1 MIDAFASRARWRSL
15 CGITAIAFL
24 AVAARLIY
32 LHILNGEAL
41 QAVAEKNRYTFR
53 TLYARRGDI
62 QDSKGNLLATTR
74 AVITLGIDPQVL
86 REEDKKKFPKLAE
99 LAGIP
104 LAELEKAAALQVKPN
119 ALEVKSPAL
128 QIKSAALEVN
138 PPTLEV
144 NPAALHIKSAASQV
158 KSVDL
163 QAKPIDLQVKPVDKT
178 KRPIRWKK
186 LAEGLSDARYEAILA
201 LKIKGVYGNRSFE
214 RLYPAGRQ
222 GAHVLGFMNKEG
234 LAVGGVEQYLD
245 FYLRGQ
251 DGWVE
256 TECDGKRQELV
267 QYRERQVL
275 PRDGSRVELYLDLTL
290 QHIVEKKIEAI
301 ADTYKP
307 LSISIIVSEAS
318 GPILALANYPG
329 YDPNHFSQYSLDAHR
344 NLAITDVYEPGSAF
358 KIVVS
363 SAALEEKVAS
373 LEETFDC
380 GKPTLFYKGRE
391 LKLPKNYRTMGV
403 LSMGDVVVCSSNR
416 GMVHLAI
423 RLGED
428 RFYEYIK
435 KFGFGELTG
444 YDGLGEVR
452 GIVHKVKDWDGLT
465 ITRLPMGHAL
475 AATPLQMHCAMG
487 VIAYQGLRMKPLLI
501 KRISDDGHGTLVT
514 WEPTIKERVI
524 SEQTATTLMQLLE
537 KVARNTKIRGVPI
550 GYKTGTTQKL
560 IQGRYSTTQHV
571 SSSSGFIRA
580 KDKTIVLTLVI
591 DSPQVK
597 GTAYGALVASPYF
610 KELAEEIIH
619 HLKLEPPDAA

>member
-1 MIDAFASRARWRSL
+1 MIDAFASRARWCSL
-15 CGITAIAFL
+15 CVMASIAF
-24 AVAARLIY
+24 AVVALRLIY
-32 LHILNGEAL
+32 LHVWNGEAL

-53 TLYARRGDI
+53 VLHARRGDI
-62 QDSKGNLLATTR
+62 QDTHGNILATTR

-86 REEDKKKFPKLAE
+86 RDPDKIKFPRLAD

-104 LAELEKAAALQVKPN
+104 LTAVEEAAALQVK
-119 ALEVKSPAL
+119 
-128 QIKSAALEVN
+128 
-138 PPTLEV
+138 
-144 NPAALHIKSAASQV
+144 AS
-158 KSVDL
+158 
-163 QAKPIDLQVKPVDKT
+163 DKT

-186 LAEGLSDARYEAILA
+186 LAEGLNDTTYEAILA

-214 RLYPAGRQ
+214 RLYPAGKQ
-222 GAHVLGFMNKEG
+222 GGHVLGFINKEG

-251 DGWVE
+251 DGWIE

-267 QYRERQVL
+267 QYRERQVP
-275 PRDGSRVELYLDLTL
+275 PREGCRAELYLDLTL

-301 ADTYKP
+301 AEKYKP

-318 GPILALANYPG
+318 GPLLALANYPT
-329 YDPNHFSQYSLDAHR
+329 YDPNHFSQYSLDTHR
-344 NLAITDVYEPGSAF
+344 NRAITDVYEPGSAF

-363 SAALEEKVAS
+363 SAALEEQVVS

-403 LSMGDVVVCSSNR
+403 LSVRDIVVCSSNR
-416 GMVHLAI
+416 GMVYLAV
-423 RLGED
+423 RLGEE
-428 RFYEYIK
+428 RFYNYIK
-435 KFGFGELTG
+435 KFGFGALSG

-487 VIAYQGLRMKPLLI
+487 VIAHRGVRMQPLLI
-501 KRISDDGHGTLVT
+501 KQIVDDTQKTLVSYQ
-514 WEPTIKERVI
+514 PKIKERVV
-524 SEQTATTLMQLLE
+524 SEQTAATVMQLLE

-560 IQGRYSTTQHV
+560 INGRYSTSQHV
-571 SSSSGFIRA
+571 SSSSGFIRS
-580 KDKTIVLTLVI
+580 KDKTIVLTIVI
-591 DSPQVK
+591 DSPEFK

-619 HLKLEPPDAA
+619 HLKLEPPHEA